1 MVIHDAVAFY
11 FFLEVHIAAYQRSVM
26 NAQRSDNKGRVFF
39 YIDTKLFQNHLW
51 QQTLLASLWNLTTSK
66 DDMARGK
73 DDSAPMQASGW

>member
-39 YIDTKLFQNHLW
+39 YIDTKLFQNHL
-51 QQTLLASLWNLTTSK
+51 
-66 DDMARGK
+66 
-73 DDSAPMQASGW
+73 